1 MSTRWEIL
9 FAPSE
14 RAAEVI
20 GLLLIG
26 IGFAIDALTGPNY
39 SNLLFYIPPLTYV
52 AWFSGSRVGWV
63 YVSLVAVII
72 VVVHLLEESDIQN
85 IRTADYDAF
94 TRIVTTGF
102 VYWTV
107 HKLRRTIVALRNAN
121 AGLERLNDQKNLL
134 FGVIAHDLKS
144 PFTAILGY
152 AELLE
157 RSSDRLAAARV
168 KEYAG
173 SLREAARWAFDLL
186 ANLLQWAQLQM
197 ERATLQP
204 GHVEVQLL
212 VERGVEAQRAAAALK
227 GIEITVEPV
236 PAGLQVYA
244 DFAAAQAVLRNL
256 LGNALKFTL
265 PGGRVTIAAR
275 AVAEMVEIAVDDTGV
290 GIPESRLP
298 TLFEIVPHRT
308 TTGTG
313 GEPGTGLG
321 LILCRD
327 LVERS
332 GGRLGVES
340 RIGRGSHFT
349 VTLPCDPPLDSS
361 TMSEVPLRSVPTE
374 LLPPCAR
381 GGQSGGLSPGRLS
394 RATRPVARRRASAR
408 GRDGAGVIGASVLI
422 LTLGSHSVS
431 CPALSRA
438 SIVPLRHGLPGQA
451 RQ

>member
-1 MSTRWEIL
+1 MSTRWKEIL

-14 RAAEVI
+14 RAAELI

-26 IGFAIDALTGPNY
+26 VGFAIDALTGPNY

-85 IRTADYDAF
+85 IRAADYDAF

-107 HKLRRTIVALRNAN
+107 HKLRRTIVALRDAN

-144 PFTAILGY
+144 PFNAILGY
-152 AELLE
+152 AELLV

-173 SLREAARWAFDLL
+173 SLGEAARRAFDLL

-197 ERATLQP
+197 ERASLQP
-204 GHVEVQLL
+204 GHVEVPLL
-212 VERGVEAQRAAAALK
+212 IERAVEPQRAVAALK
-227 GIEITVEPV
+227 AIELVVAPV

-244 DFAAAQAVLRNL
+244 DLAAAQAVLRNL
-256 LGNALKFTL
+256 LANAVKFT
-265 PGGRVTIAAR
+265 PAGGRVTIAAR
-275 AVAEMVEIAVDDTGV
+275 PAAGMVEIAVEDTGV

-298 TLFEIVPHRT
+298 TLFDIVPHRT

-340 RIGRGSHFT
+340 RLGRGSRFT
-349 VTLPCDPPLDSS
+349 VTLPCDPQPGPSKV
-361 TMSEVPLRSVPTE
+361 SELSMRSVPTE
-374 LLPPCAR
+374 LLPHAMGEVR
-381 GGQSGGLSPGRLS
+381 SP
-394 RATRPVARRRASAR
+394 PVGPLARRE
-408 GRDGAGVIGASVLI
+408 
-422 LTLGSHSVS
+422 T
-431 CPALSRA
+431 
-438 SIVPLRHGLPGQA
+438 GQG
-451 RQ
+451 

>member
-1 MSTRWEIL
+1 MTLPGLAVPIATAMLWNSRGFAGFRVTDRCGATLCNERLPIESDALRPTCAMIAPADAPHASRIPGWSMSTRWKIL

-85 IRTADYDAF
+85 IRAADYDAF

-107 HKLRRTIVALRNAN
+107 HKLRRTIVALRDAN

-144 PFTAILGY
+144 PFNAILGY

-157 RSSDRLAAARV
+157 RSSDRLPTTRV

-173 SLREAARWAFDLL
+173 SLGEAARRAFDLL

-298 TLFEIVPHRT
+298 TLFEVVPHRT

-313 GEPGTGLG
+313 GE
-321 LILCRD
+321 
-327 LVERS
+327 
-332 GGRLGVES
+332 
-340 RIGRGSHFT
+340 
-349 VTLPCDPPLDSS
+349 
-361 TMSEVPLRSVPTE
+361 
-374 LLPPCAR
+374 A
-381 GGQSGGLSPGRLS
+381 
-394 RATRPVARRRASAR
+394 
-408 GRDGAGVIGASVLI
+408 
-422 LTLGSHSVS
+422 
-431 CPALSRA
+431 
-438 SIVPLRHGLPGQA
+438 
-451 RQ
+451 

>member
-1 MSTRWEIL
+1 MSTRWKEIL

-85 IRTADYDAF
+85 IRAADYDAF

-107 HKLRRTIVALRNAN
+107 HKLRRTIVALRDAN

-144 PFTAILGY
+144 PFNAILGY

-173 SLREAARWAFDLL
+173 SLGEAARRAFDLL

-197 ERATLQP
+197 ERASLQP

-212 VERGVEAQRAAAALK
+212 VERGAEAQRAIAALK
-227 GIEITVEPV
+227 AIEIVVEPV
-236 PAGLQVYA
+236 PAGLHVYA
-244 DFAAAQAVLRNL
+244 DLAATQAVLRNL
-256 LGNALKFTL
+256 LANAVKFT
-265 PGGRVTIAAR
+265 PAGGRVTIGAR
-275 AVAEMVEIAVDDTGV
+275 AVAGMVEIAVDDTGV

-298 TLFEIVPHRT
+298 TLFEVVPHRT

-313 GEPGTGLG
+313 GEAGTGLG
-321 LILCRD
+321 LILCQD

-332 GGRLGVES
+332 GGRLGVQS
-340 RIGRGSHFT
+340 RLGRGSRFT
-349 VTLPCDPPLDSS
+349 VTLPCDPQPGPS
-361 TMSEVPLRSVPTE
+361 TVSELPMRSVPTE
-374 LLPPCAR
+374 RLPHAVGEVRAR
-381 GGQSGGLSPGRLS
+381 PG
-394 RATRPVARRRASAR
+394 P
-408 GRDGAGVIGASVLI
+408 DPGAGPSPPVG
-422 LTLGSHSVS
+422 
-431 CPALSRA
+431 
-438 SIVPLRHGLPGQA
+438 PLAQRETGQG
-451 RQ
+451 

>member
-1 MSTRWEIL
+1 MSTRWKEIL

-14 RAAEVI
+14 RAAELI

-85 IRTADYDAF
+85 IRAADYDAF

-107 HKLRRTIVALRNAN
+107 HKLRRTIVALRDAN

-144 PFTAILGY
+144 PFNAILGY
-152 AELLE
+152 AELLV

-173 SLREAARWAFDLL
+173 SLGEAARRAFDLL

-197 ERATLQP
+197 ERASLQP
-204 GHVEVQLL
+204 GHVEVPLL
-212 VERGVEAQRAAAALK
+212 IERAVEPQRAVAALK
-227 GIEITVEPV
+227 AIELVVAPV

-244 DFAAAQAVLRNL
+244 DLAAAQAVLRNL
-256 LGNALKFTL
+256 LANAVKFT
-265 PGGRVTIAAR
+265 PAGGRVTIAAR
-275 AVAEMVEIAVDDTGV
+275 PAAGMVEIAVEDTGV

-298 TLFEIVPHRT
+298 TLFDIVPHRT

-340 RIGRGSHFT
+340 RLGRGSRFT
-349 VTLPCDPPLDSS
+349 VTLPCDPQPGPSKV
-361 TMSEVPLRSVPTE
+361 SELSMRSVPTE
-374 LLPPCAR
+374 LLPHAMGEVR
-381 GGQSGGLSPGRLS
+381 SP
-394 RATRPVARRRASAR
+394 PVGPLARRE
-408 GRDGAGVIGASVLI
+408 
-422 LTLGSHSVS
+422 T
-431 CPALSRA
+431 
-438 SIVPLRHGLPGQA
+438 GQG
-451 RQ
+451 

>member
-1 MSTRWEIL
+1 MSTRWKIL

-85 IRTADYDAF
+85 IRAADYDAF

-107 HKLRRTIVALRNAN
+107 HKLRRTIVALQHAN

-144 PFTAILGY
+144 PFNAILGY

-157 RSSDRLAAARV
+157 RSSDRLSTARV

-173 SLREAARWAFDLL
+173 SLGEAARRAFELL

-197 ERATLQP
+197 GRAALQP

-212 VERGVEAQRAAAALK
+212 VERAAEAQRAAAALK
-227 GIEITVEPV
+227 GIEIVIEPT

-244 DFAAAQAVLRNL
+244 DFPAAQAVLRNL
-256 LGNALKFTL
+256 LANAVKFTL

-275 AVAEMVEIAVDDTGV
+275 MVAGMVEIAVEDTGV
-290 GIPESRLP
+290 GIPESRLAS
-298 TLFEIVPHRT
+298 LFVIAPDRST
-308 TTGTG
+308 SGTA
-313 GEPGTGLG
+313 GETGTGLG
-321 LILCRD
+321 LILCQD

-332 GGRLGVES
+332 GGRIVVES
-340 RIGRGSHFT
+340 RLGRGSRFT
-349 VTLPCDPPLDSS
+349 VALPCDPEPDSPA
-361 TMSEVPLRSVPTE
+361 VPVPAMRSAPTE
-374 LLPPCAR
+374 LLPHAVGEVRAR
-381 GGQSGGLSPGRLS
+381 PELDP
-394 RATRPVARRRASAR
+394 
-408 GRDGAGVIGASVLI
+408 GAGVSPQA
-422 LTLGSHSVS
+422 GSLARRES
-431 CPALSRA
+431 
-438 SIVPLRHGLPGQA
+438 GQG
-451 RQ
+451 

>member
-1 MSTRWEIL
+1 MSTRWKLL

-14 RAAEVI
+14 RVAEVI

-26 IGFAIDALTGPNY
+26 IGFVIDALTGPNY

-85 IRTADYDAF
+85 VRAADYDAF

-107 HKLRRTIVALRNAN
+107 HKLRRTIVALRAAN

-134 FGVIAHDLKS
+134 FGVISHDLKS
-144 PFTAILGY
+144 PFNAILGY

-157 RSSDRLAAARV
+157 RSSDRLPTTRV

-173 SLREAARWAFDLL
+173 SLGEAARRAFDLL

-197 ERATLQP
+197 ERAALQP

-227 GIEITVEPV
+227 GIEIVVEPV
-236 PAGLQVYA
+236 PVGLQVYA
-244 DFAAAQAVLRNL
+244 DFAAGQAVLRNI

-265 PGGRVTIAAR
+265 PGGRVTIAAC
-275 AVAEMVEIAVDDTGV
+275 AVGGLTEIYVDDTGV
-290 GIPESRLP
+290 GIPESRLA
-298 TLFEIVPHRT
+298 TLFEIVPNRS
-308 TTGTG
+308 TTGTA
-313 GEPGTGLG
+313 GEAGTGLG
-321 LILCRD
+321 LILCQD
-327 LVERS
+327 LIARS
-332 GGRLGVES
+332 GGRIAVES
-340 RIGRGSHFT
+340 RVGRGSRFT
-349 VTLPCDPPLDSS
+349 VALPRDPPDDPS
-361 TMSEVPLRSVPTE
+361 TVSEFRLRNVPQERLPRTTGDIRVGASPEGGPLVQRETGRGESV
-374 LLPPCAR
+374 
-381 GGQSGGLSPGRLS
+381 S
-394 RATRPVARRRASAR
+394 RAPDMYTP
-408 GRDGAGVIGASVLI
+408 
-422 LTLGSHSVS
+422 
-431 CPALSRA
+431 
-438 SIVPLRHGLPGQA
+438 
-451 RQ
+451 

>member
-1 MSTRWEIL
+1 MIAPDDAPRASRKAGWPMSTRWKLL

-72 VVVHLLEESDIQN
+72 VVVHLLESGDIQN
-85 IRTADYDAF
+85 IRAADYDAF
-94 TRIVTTGF
+94 TRIVTTAF

-107 HKLRRTIVALRNAN
+107 QKLRRNIVALRHAN

-144 PFTAILGY
+144 PFNAILGY

-157 RSSDRLAAARV
+157 RSSDRLSTARV

-173 SLREAARWAFDLL
+173 SLGEAARRAFDLL

-197 ERATLQP
+197 ERAALQP

-212 VERGVEAQRAAAALK
+212 VERAAEAQRAAAALK
-227 GIEITVEPV
+227 GIEIVAAPA
-236 PAGLQVYA
+236 PAGLRVYV

-256 LGNALKFTL
+256 LGNAVKFTL
-265 PGGRVTIAAR
+265 PGGRVAIAAR
-275 AVAEMVEIAVDDTGV
+275 AVAGMAEISVDDTGV
-290 GIPESRLP
+290 GIPESRLAM
-298 TLFEIVPHRT
+298 LFQIAPNRSTAGTAGE
-308 TTGTG
+308 TGL
-313 GEPGTGLG
+313 GLG
-321 LILCRD
+321 LILCHD
-327 LVERS
+327 LVARS
-332 GGRLGVES
+332 GGRLAAES
-340 RIGRGSHFT
+340 RLGRGSRFT
-349 VTLPCDPPLDSS
+349 VALPRDPPDDPS
-361 TMSEVPLRSVPTE
+361 TLLELPTRSAPME
-374 LLPPCAR
+374 LLPHAVGEVRVGVSHPADPLTQR
-381 GGQSGGLSPGRLS
+381 ETGQG
-394 RATRPVARRRASAR
+394 
-408 GRDGAGVIGASVLI
+408 
-422 LTLGSHSVS
+422 
-431 CPALSRA
+431 
-438 SIVPLRHGLPGQA
+438 
-451 RQ
+451 

>member
-1 MSTRWEIL
+1 MSTRWNL
-9 FAPSE
+9 LLAPSE

-26 IGFAIDALTGPNY
+26 IGFVIDALTGPNY

-85 IRTADYDAF
+85 IRAADYDAF
-94 TRIVTTGF
+94 TRIVTTAF

-107 HKLRRTIVALRNAN
+107 HKLRRTIVALRDAN

-144 PFTAILGY
+144 PFNAILGY

-157 RSSDRLAAARV
+157 RSSDRLPTTRV

-173 SLREAARWAFDLL
+173 SLGDAARRAFDLL

-197 ERATLQP
+197 ERAALEP
-204 GHVEVQLL
+204 GRVEVQLL
-212 VERGVEAQRAAAALK
+212 VERCVEAQRAAAALK
-227 GIEITVEPV
+227 GIAIVVEPA
-236 PAGLQVYA
+236 PAGLQVYV

-265 PGGRVTIAAR
+265 PSGRVTIAAR
-275 AVAEMVEIAVDDTGV
+275 AAGGMTEIAVDDTGV
-290 GIPESRLP
+290 GIPESRMAS
-298 TLFEIVPHRT
+298 LFEIVPNRS
-308 TTGTG
+308 TTGTA

-321 LILCRD
+321 LILCHD
-327 LVERS
+327 LIVRS
-332 GGRLGVES
+332 GGHIAVES
-340 RIGRGSHFT
+340 RLGRGSRFT
-349 VTLPCDPPLDSS
+349 VVLPCDPPEDPS
-361 TMSEVPLRSVPTE
+361 TVSEFRLRNAPQE
-374 LLPPCAR
+374 LLP
-381 GGQSGGLSPGRLS
+381 
-394 RATRPVARRRASAR
+394 RAASDIR
-408 GRDGAGVIGASVLI
+408 VGASPEI
-422 LTLGSHSVS
+422 GSPVQRE
-431 CPALSRA
+431 A
-438 SIVPLRHGLPGQA
+438 GPG
-451 RQ
+451 